1 MGIINFIRDYERL
14 ARFRF
19 GRFQGML
26 GPGIVFAIP
35 IIHQIRKVD
44 TRTAVVSIPKQT
56 NITRDNASIDIDFL
70 VYMRVD
76 LNVAEKA
83 VLEVENYQMAVEG
96 LATTTLRAVIGDI
109 TLDDVLSQRE
119 RINEA
124 IREKLDSETARWGIK
139 VTNVEI
145 REIDPPREIQEAMN
159 RQMSAER
166 VRRAVILE
174 ADGTKQASITVAE
187 GAKQAA
193 ILEAEGGRQAE
204 ILQAEGDQQA
214 AVLRAQGFSEALDRI
229 FSVAKG
235 VDGKTMTLQYFE
247 ALKQV
252 GSSPSTKFVFP
263 MELTSFLRPL
273 GQYASDIGAGDTNG
287 GERGDRD

>member
-1 MGIINFIRDYERL
+1 
-14 ARFRF
+14 
-19 GRFQGML
+19 
-26 GPGIVFAIP
+26 
-35 IIHQIRKVD
+35 
-44 TRTAVVSIPKQT
+44 
-56 NITRDNASIDIDFL
+56 
-70 VYMRVD
+70 
-76 LNVAEKA
+76 
-83 VLEVENYQMAVEG
+83 
-96 LATTTLRAVIGDI
+96 
-109 TLDDVLSQRE
+109 
-119 RINEA
+119 
-124 IREKLDSETARWGIK
+124 
-139 VTNVEI
+139 
-145 REIDPPREIQEAMN
+145 MN

-187 GAKQAA
+187 GEKQAA
-193 ILEAEGGRQAE
+193 ILQAEGGRQAE

-229 FSVAKG
+229 FNVAKG